1 MFDYYNLLLQTLAPT
16 LDLILSSLSAYQPPV
31 HITMSS
37 VPENLVI
44 VNAHNSSSRDTT
56 PRPGKKREI
65 KPLPPISAF
74 KYNSILASCE
84 NEAQN
89 VTDCLQNIAAKYQH
103 DLSCEVDEV
112 KKAQIELV
120 RRMGEIDSLLI
131 NTSTQINV
139 NIQQYKSSKTAL
151 KAVENI
157 SSQCEQTYHRLDS
170 IINHL
175 FSIEE
180 KLPSYE
186 RLGQEKSPHKQHYP
200 VLHGWMRSN
209 DRGPK
214 PSSPEDLVSR
224 EANTSTESLSQVPL
238 SKLQERSL
246 QTVKSHDSTGSERP
260 PLSQNSSR
268 ERVRPVTTGNVQSHA
283 SQSRDFNRPS
293 SSSSVNERRTLNTK
307 TYPSLYPRPMM
318 SLMSSTSH
326 VSTTMSP
333 IAPQTLFE
341 EAVATTR
348 APRRMVSMQSM
359 QSRQSLHSGHLPLME
374 ADSASTV
381 SRAATMKS
389 SFSFRGIA
397 DFLKG
402 SPKKKMSAE
411 QRLRGF
417 L

>member
-1 MFDYYNLLLQTLAPT
+1 
-16 LDLILSSLSAYQPPV
+16 
-31 HITMSS
+31 MSS
-37 VPENLVI
+37 PPENLVI
-44 VNAHNSSSRDTT
+44 VNANTSNGRESSAKDTKDA
-56 PRPGKKREI
+56 KKRAI
-65 KPLPPISAF
+65 KPLPAISAF
-74 KYNSILASCE
+74 KYNSILSTCE
-84 NEAQN
+84 SEAQD
-89 VTDCLQNIAAKYQH
+89 VTDCLQHIAAKYQH

-112 KKAQIELV
+112 KKAQVELI
-120 RRMGEIDSLLI
+120 RRMGEIDSLLV

-139 NIQQYKSSKTAL
+139 NIQQYKSSKNAL
-151 KAVENI
+151 RSVENI
-157 SSQCEQTYHRLDS
+157 STQCEQTYHRLDS

-180 KLPSYE
+180 KLPAYE
-186 RLGQEKSPHKQHYP
+186 RLGVEKSPHKQHYP
-200 VLHGWMRSN
+200 VLHGWMRAN
-209 DRGPK
+209 DRGPP
-214 PSSPEDLVSR
+214 PSSSSSSSPPTGDQTQDTTDPN
-224 EANTSTESLSQVPL
+224 ASTDSISSQVPL

-246 QTVKSHDSTGSERP
+246 QTVRSRDSTSSDRP
-260 PLSQNSSR
+260 SLSKQSSR
-268 ERVRPVTTGNVQSHA
+268 EFLRPAS
-283 SQSRDFNRPS
+283 SQSRESRESLRDGRS
-293 SSSSVNERRTLNTK
+293 QRDRRALNTK

-333 IAPQTLFE
+333 IEPQTLFE

-359 QSRQSLHSGHLPLME
+359 QSMQSLNSGHLPLME

-381 SRAATMKS
+381 SRAATIKS

-402 SPKKKMSAE
+402 SPNKKKMSAE

>member
-1 MFDYYNLLLQTLAPT
+1 M
-16 LDLILSSLSAYQPPV
+16 
-31 HITMSS
+31 
-37 VPENLVI
+37 I
-44 VNAHNSSSRDTT
+44 VNANTSNGRD
-56 PRPGKKREI
+56 PGAKDAKDAKKRAI
-65 KPLPPISAF
+65 KPLPAIASF
-74 KYNSILASCE
+74 KYNSILATCDS
-84 NEAQN
+84 EAQD
-89 VTDCLQNIAAKYQH
+89 VTDCLQHIAAKYQH

-112 KKAQIELV
+112 KKAQVELI
-120 RRMGEIDSLLI
+120 RRMAEIDALLV

-139 NIQQYKSSKTAL
+139 NIQQYKSSKNAL
-151 KAVENI
+151 KSVENI

-180 KLPSYE
+180 KLPAYE
-186 RLGQEKSPHKQHYP
+186 RLGVEKSPHKQHYP
-200 VLHGWMRSN
+200 VLHEWMRAN
-209 DRGPK
+209 DRGP
-214 PSSPEDLVSR
+214 PTSSSTSSSPPTGNDHTQDPTDPNSSTDSI
-224 EANTSTESLSQVPL
+224 TSSQVPL

-246 QTVKSHDSTGSERP
+246 QTVRSRGSTSSDRP
-260 PLSQNSSR
+260 SLSKQSSR
-268 ERVRPVTTGNVQSHA
+268 EFLRPAS
-283 SQSRDFNRPS
+283 SQSRDSQRD
-293 SSSSVNERRTLNTK
+293 RRALNTK

-359 QSRQSLHSGHLPLME
+359 QSMQSLNSGHLPLME

-389 SFSFRGIA
+389 TFSLRGIA

-402 SPKKKMSAE
+402 SPNKKKMSAE

>member
-1 MFDYYNLLLQTLAPT
+1 MAHPCFEQYT
-16 LDLILSSLSAYQPPV
+16 

-37 VPENLVI
+37 RPENLVI
-44 VNAHNSSSRDTT
+44 VNANAASGRSNTMDA
-56 PRPGKKREI
+56 KKRVL
-65 KPLPPISAF
+65 KPLPPVSSF
-74 KYNSILASCE
+74 KYNSILATCE
-84 NEAQN
+84 TEAQD
-89 VTDCLQNIAAKYQH
+89 VTDCLQHIAAKYQH

-112 KKAQIELV
+112 KRAQVELI
-120 RRMGEIDSLLI
+120 RRMGEIDSLLV
-131 NTSTQINV
+131 NTSTQINI
-139 NIQQYKSSKTAL
+139 NIQQFRTSKNTLKS
-151 KAVENI
+151 VENI
-157 SSQCEQTYHRLDS
+157 STQCEQTYHRLDS

-186 RLGQEKSPHKQHYP
+186 RLGLEKSPHKQHYP
-200 VLHGWMRSN
+200 VLHEWMRAN
-209 DRGPK
+209 DRGPSAS
-214 PSSPEDLVSR
+214 PSSPPGDQQQDITNHPYPSR
-224 EANTSTESLSQVPL
+224 DPNKSTDSISSQVPL

-246 QTVKSHDSTGSERP
+246 QTVRSRDSTSSDRP
-260 PLSQNSSR
+260 PLSKQSSR
-268 ERVRPVTTGNVQSHA
+268 EFLRPAS
-283 SQSRDFNRPS
+283 SQSRESRESLRSLRDNR
-293 SSSSVNERRTLNTK
+293 RALNTK

-318 SLMSSTSH
+318 SLMSSTSN

-333 IAPQTLFE
+333 IEPQTLFE

-348 APRRMVSMQSM
+348 APRRMVSMQSI
-359 QSRQSLHSGHLPLME
+359 QSIQSLNSGQLPLME

-381 SRAATMKS
+381 SRAATIKS